1 MKKTRKPFPAMLN
14 RSLLFFSFFLFSLVP
29 LLRSQQFAQYSMP
42 WLDPVQF
49 NPGYA
54 GLDNSLSVT
63 GAYRSQWAGLEGQPV
78 GQRISAHMPFYF
90 LNSGIGFEVERDQIG
105 ARQLNSFGLSYNYQ
119 LVRGASVW
127 SLGLS
132 ARMLQLGL
140 DGSILRTP
148 DGVYEDGNAIIHNDA
163 LLPVGSVD
171 NSSLALGAGI
181 YYQSEKLEGGLSAR
195 NLNEATVAF
204 PGVDYLLKREY
215 HFYLRAKFDLLRT
228 WEAFPMVYAVS
239 DGTELQTMVGATFR
253 FRENVFGGVAYRGY
267 SGPTSDA
274 VVISGG
280 LNISEKVAL
289 AYAYDITL
297 SNLRTVQTG
306 SHEISLKYNLRQ
318 RIGAGIPPPRIF
330 YPRAKE

>member
-1 MKKTRKPFPAMLN
+1 MLK
-14 RSLLFFSFFLFSLVP
+14 RFTLLSLLFCALTSFLQG
-29 LLRSQQFAQYSMP
+29 QQFAQYSMP

-49 NPGYA
+49 NPAYA
-54 GLDNSLSVT
+54 GLDNSLSIT
-63 GAYRSQWAGLEGQPV
+63 GAYRSQWAGLEGQPT
-78 GQRISAHMPFYF
+78 GQRVSAHLPVYF
-90 LNSGIGFEVERDQIG
+90 LSSGIGFEVERDQIG

-127 SLGLS
+127 SVGLS

-140 DGSILRTP
+140 DGSVLRTP
-148 DGVYEDGNAIIHNDA
+148 DGVYEDANTIIHNDA
-163 LLPVGSVD
+163 LLPIGSVD

-181 YYQSEKLEGGLSAR
+181 FYQSDKVQGGLSAR
-195 NLNEATVAF
+195 NLNEATIAF
-204 PGVDYLLKREY
+204 PGFDYLLQREY
-215 HFYLRAKFDLLRT
+215 HAYLRMKFDLLRQ
-228 WEAFPMVYAVS
+228 WEVFPMVYAVS
-239 DGTELQTMVGATFR
+239 DGTQHQTMVGATFR
-253 FRENVFGGVAYRGY
+253 YQENVFAGVAYRGY

-280 LNISEKVAL
+280 LNISEKLAL

-297 SNLRTVQTG
+297 SDLRTVQSG

-318 RIGAGIPPPRIF
+318 RIGAGVPPPRIF

>member
-1 MKKTRKPFPAMLN
+1 MSKRFI
-14 RSLLFFSFFLFSLVP
+14 LLP
-29 LLRSQQFAQYSMP
+29 LLLVAISPFLRGQQFAQYSLP

-49 NPGYA
+49 NPAYA
-54 GLDNSLSVT
+54 GLDNSLSIT
-63 GAYRSQWAGLEGQPV
+63 GAYRSQWAGLDGQPV
-78 GQRISAHMPFYF
+78 GQRVSAHLPVYF
-90 LNSGIGFEVERDQIG
+90 LSSGVGFEVERDQIG

-127 SLGLS
+127 SVGLS

-140 DGSILRTP
+140 DGSALRTP
-148 DGVYEDGNAIIHNDA
+148 DGVYEDANTIIHNDD

-181 YYQSEKLEGGLSAR
+181 FYQSEKIDGGLSAR
-195 NLNEATVAF
+195 NLNEATIAF
-204 PGVDYLLKREY
+204 PGFDYLLKREY
-215 HFYLRAKFDLLRT
+215 HAYLRMKFDVLRK
-228 WEAFPMVYAVS
+228 WEVFPMVYAVS
-239 DGTELQTMVGATFR
+239 DGTQLQTMVGATFR
-253 FRENVFGGVAYRGY
+253 FQENVFGGVAYRGY

-274 VVISGG
+274 IVISGG
-280 LNISEKVAL
+280 LNISEKVSL

-297 SNLRTVQTG
+297 SELQTVQTG

-318 RIGAGIPPPRIF
+318 RIGAGVPPPLIF